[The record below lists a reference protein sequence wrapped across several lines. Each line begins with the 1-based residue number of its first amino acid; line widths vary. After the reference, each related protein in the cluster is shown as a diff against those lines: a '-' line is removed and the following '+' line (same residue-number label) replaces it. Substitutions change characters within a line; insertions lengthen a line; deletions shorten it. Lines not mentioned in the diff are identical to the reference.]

1 MKDYLHAK
9 LLSIAQPPISSG
21 ETKHED
27 FVLPYIPY
35 FNFIVEFAAHSSWPN
50 TIILMNNTP
59 KQTAQVFISALLDAA
74 KMYENSNFRGWVDSA
89 TNLRKKEKSFLKQ
102 IAKSKTATERI
113 ALLMQKYKADPASIT
128 NICACYFHY
137 FANNKVVAPHTCS
150 LKFSVLVHIKVS
162 SF

>member
-1 MKDYLHAK
+1 
-9 LLSIAQPPISSG
+9 
-21 ETKHED
+21 
-27 FVLPYIPY
+27 
-35 FNFIVEFAAHSSWPN
+35 
-50 TIILMNNTP
+50 MNNTP

-74 KMYENSNFRGWVDSA
+74 KMNENTGWVDSA

-137 FANNKVVAPHTCS
+137 FADNKVVAPHTCS